1 MLVIALMTILH
12 VGLVILTNL
21 LFSPILTRPRRTRR
35 VPNGKNL
42 NTRFVPF
49 AVVVTYPR
57 GAHSDIVRT
66 RMLAVEKVKMMRS
79 RATTMRAS
87 ANFAWH

>member
-1 MLVIALMTILH
+1 MLVIASILH
-12 VGLVILTNL
+12 VELVILTNFP
-21 LFSPILTRPRRTRR
+21 FSPILTRPRKTRR